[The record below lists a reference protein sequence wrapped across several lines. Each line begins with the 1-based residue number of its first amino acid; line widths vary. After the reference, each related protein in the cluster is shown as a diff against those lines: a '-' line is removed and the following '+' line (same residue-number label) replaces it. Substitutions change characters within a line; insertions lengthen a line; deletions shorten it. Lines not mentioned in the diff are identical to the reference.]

1 MLGKTHLAVGVAAS
15 LLFTQPKSWEE
26 LALAVGVGG
35 IGALIPDIDVDTS
48 GSHKYA
54 NKIII
59 FAVLAAVGIYAAEK
73 IWNIGIT
80 AQILSDTNNIRIA
93 IGTILFI
100 AVCAFGKQ
108 QPHRSFM
115 HSILALAILSFAI
128 GLVWTDLVPYFMIGF
143 ASHLITDIFN
153 YKKVRLLYPFSGGL
167 AFKLFH
173 ANGLANGIFLSI
185 GTILTV
191 IQVILYSYHIF
202 CA

>member
-1 MLGKTHLAVGVAAS
+1 MAVGVAAS

-26 LALAVGVGG
+26 LALAVGIGG

-80 AQILSDTNNIRIA
+80 AQILSDTNYIRIA
-93 IGTILFI
+93 IGTFLFI
-100 AVCAFGKQ
+100 AVCVFGKQ

-115 HSILALAILSFAI
+115 HSILALSILSLAI

-167 AFKLFH
+167 ALKLFH
-173 ANGLANGIFLSI
+173 ANGFANGIFLSI
-185 GTILTV
+185 GTILTI
-191 IQVILYSYHIF
+191 IQVILCSYHIF

>member
-35 IGALIPDIDVDTS
+35 IGALISDIDVDTS

-59 FAVLAAVGIYAAEK
+59 FAVLAVVGIYAAEK

-80 AQILSDTNNIRIA
+80 AQILSDTNYIRIA

-173 ANGLANGIFLSI
+173 TNGLANGIFLSI